1 MISAKEYKEQN
12 FMTFDKS
19 MEREKATAR
28 ELVQATGD
36 NLIQNNK
43 IEKALDFLLRQQTTL
58 SFSINL
64 NTILAFSLDFKQAKF
79 NFDGN
84 KQWLNDTAH
93 FPFIFNEA
101 IISGIVD
108 VYSGIVSLAHRDE
121 ERVNPYFA
129 DDVIYNAQ
137 SIIYFKKFEELNA
150 EDQKSAATFY
160 DKVTDQINDL
170 LKDNGYHYVF
180 ELAGDYQTA
189 SYHFNLTD
197 FKH

>member
-1 MISAKEYKEQN
+1 MISASEYKKQN

-19 MEREKATAR
+19 MEREKVTAR

-36 NLIQNNK
+36 NLIQHNK

-84 KQWLNDTAH
+84 KQWLNDTDH

-108 VYSGIVSLAHRDE
+108 VYSGIVSPNHKDE

-137 SIIYFKKFEELNA
+137 SIIYFKKLEELNEA
-150 EDQKSAATFY
+150 DQKSSTTFY
-160 DKVTDQINDL
+160 DKVTDQINNL
-170 LKDNGYHYVF
+170 LKDNGYNYIF
-180 ELAGDYQTA
+180 ELVGDYQTA

>member
-1 MISAKEYKEQN
+1 MISANEYKEQN

-28 ELVQATGD
+28 ELVQATCD
-36 NLIQNNK
+36 NLMQHNK

-84 KQWLNDTAH
+84 KQWLNDTDH

-108 VYSGIVSLAHRDE
+108 VYSGIVSLTHRDE

-137 SIIYFKKFEELNA
+137 SIIYFKKLAELNE
-150 EDQKSAATFY
+150 EDQKSAAAFY
-160 DKVTDQINDL
+160 DKVTGQINDL
-170 LKDNGYHYVF
+170 LKDNGYHYIF
-180 ELAGDYQTA
+180 ELVGDYQTA

-197 FKH
+197 SKH